1 MADGTEVFRLGGE
14 GPLIVFVDPGPDS
27 KTRYLAARKL
37 SQVLVDVPFPVL
49 LSRLK
54 EGGELAIHRVRHERE
69 LERFRQALDLEGT
82 RVWIG
87 EQRKIGDFQV
97 F

>member
-1 MADGTEVFRLGGE
+1 MADASDVFRLGGE

-37 SQVLVDVPFPVL
+37 AQVVVDIPFPKL
-49 LSRLK
+49 LARLK
-54 EGGELAIHRVRHERE
+54 EGGEIAIYRVRHERE
-69 LERFRQALDLEGT
+69 LERFAQALDLEGA

-87 EQRKIGDFQV
+87 EQRRIGSFQV